1 METLILVCYLAVGA
15 IVIGGVA
22 SAAGVGDDDE

>member
-22 SAAGVGDDDE
+22 AAAGVGDDDD

>member
-1 METLILVCYLAVGA
+1 VETLILMCYLAVGA

-22 SAAGVGDDDE
+22 SAAGVGDDE